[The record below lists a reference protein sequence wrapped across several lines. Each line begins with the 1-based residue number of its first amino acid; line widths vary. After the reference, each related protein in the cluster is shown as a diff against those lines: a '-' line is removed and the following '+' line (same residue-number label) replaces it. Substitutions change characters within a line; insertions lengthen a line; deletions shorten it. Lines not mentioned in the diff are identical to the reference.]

1 MNPYLPPSKDPLPD
15 EEVEPKLERHP
26 VREVLAAI
34 FMLAGATAV
43 VVTGYSFLTVNQFR
57 LTSVGEGPA
66 LGGPLIGTVV
76 STLLLWAAF
85 RFNRPPK

>member
-1 MNPYLPPSKDPLPD
+1 MNPYLPPSKDPSP
-15 EEVEPKLERHP
+15 EEDVESKLKRHP
-26 VREVLAAI
+26 LREVLAAT

-43 VVTGYSFLTVNQFR
+43 VVTGYSFLIVNQFR
-57 LTSVGEGPA
+57 LTPVGDGSA

-85 RFNRPPK
+85 RCNRPPK